1 MSDEALSSLILLRL
15 QGLTQVQA
23 LATIR
28 HYGSAVAALT
38 DPHPADP
45 HWNALLHDQSGLHAA
60 RECALREIEFC
71 QEHRIEVI
79 PYSSEHYP
87 LRLRQ
92 VKDAPISLFY
102 RGTTSLNH
110 THTISV
116 VGTRRITEYGKQMCS
131 SLIRELSRML
141 PNALIVSGLAYG
153 VDIHTH
159 RACLSNGLDTVGVLA
174 HGLDR
179 IYPRRH
185 EKEAREMLSHGGLL
199 TEYFTGTVPD
209 KGNFVRRNRIVAGM
223 SAVTLVIESADHG
236 GSLITARLASDLG
249 REVMAVPGRVTDEYS
264 AGCNHLINHKKASLV
279 TSAAD
284 ILRIM
289 EWESAPVEGEE
300 AQLFPTL
307 TPDQERILDLVPK
320 SEGIKVDQIASQLGM
335 TSTRV
340 SNLLF
345 DLEDFDLVVRLPG
358 NAVRKA

>member
-1 MSDEALSSLILLRL
+1 M

-23 LATIR
+23 LAAIR

-38 DPHPADP
+38 EPHPADP
-45 HWNALLHDQSGLHAA
+45 HWDAILKDQSGLRAA
-60 RECALREIEFC
+60 RECALRELDFC
-71 QEHRIEVI
+71 REHRIEVI
-79 PYSSEHYP
+79 PYSSDKYP

-92 VKDAPISLFY
+92 VKDAPIALFY

-116 VGTRRITEYGKQMCS
+116 VGTRHITEYGKQMCS

-153 VDIHTH
+153 VDIHAH
-159 RACLSNGLDTVGVLA
+159 RACLSNGLDTVAVLA

-185 EKEAREMLSHGGLL
+185 EKEAREMLFHGGLL

-249 REVMAVPGRVTDEYS
+249 REVMAVPGRLTDEYS

-289 EWESAPVEGEE
+289 EWESAPVQGEE

-307 TPDQERILDLVPK
+307 TPDQERILAIVPE
-320 SEGIKVDQIASQLGM
+320 SEGIKLDQIALQLGM

-345 DLEDFDLVVRLPG
+345 DLEDYELVVRMPG

>member
-23 LATIR
+23 LAAIR

-38 DPHPADP
+38 EPHPADP
-45 HWNALLHDQSGLHAA
+45 HWDAILKDQSGLRAA
-60 RECALREIEFC
+60 RECALRELDFC
-71 QEHRIEVI
+71 REHRIEVI
-79 PYSSEHYP
+79 PYSSDKYP

-92 VKDAPISLFY
+92 VKDAPIALFY

-116 VGTRRITEYGKQMCS
+116 VGTRHITEYGKQMCS
-131 SLIRELSRML
+131 LLIRELSRML

-153 VDIHTH
+153 VDIHAH
-159 RACLSNGLDTVGVLA
+159 RACLSNGLDTVAVLA

-185 EKEAREMLSHGGLL
+185 EKEAREMLFHGGLL

-249 REVMAVPGRVTDEYS
+249 REVMAVPGRLTDEYS

-289 EWESAPVEGEE
+289 EWESAPVQGEE

-307 TPDQERILDLVPK
+307 TPDQERILAIVPE
-320 SEGIKVDQIASQLGM
+320 SEGIKLDQIALQLGM

-345 DLEDFDLVVRLPG
+345 DLEDYELVVRMPG